1 MTANPPDHVDEIVAQ
16 WTAERPDLDSSPLHV
31 IGRISRI
38 AALVDELLR
47 PVFAARGLS
56 DGDFDVLATLRRNGS
71 PYELT
76 PGELGAR
83 TMVTSGAVT
92 KRVDRLIGAGL
103 VERRVDDVD
112 ARGRRVR
119 LTERGRAL
127 MDEAYPVHLR
137 NEERL
142 LAGLTPSEREQLAAL
157 LRKAGASLRAAG
169 EPGGAQP
176 SQRE

>member
-1 MTANPPDHVDEIVAQ
+1 MTATPPDHVDEIVEQ

-31 IGRISRI
+31 IGRISRL
-38 AALVDELLR
+38 ADLVDELLR

-56 DGDFDVLATLRRNGS
+56 DGDFDVLATLRRNGP

-76 PGELGAR
+76 PTELGAR

-103 VERRVDDVD
+103 VERRVSSSD
-112 ARGRRVR
+112 ARGRHVR
-119 LTERGRAL
+119 LTGRGKEL

-137 NEERL
+137 NEARM
-142 LAGLTPSEREQLAAL
+142 LAGLTPSEREQLTTL
-157 LRKAGASLRAAG
+157 LRTLGASFETAGAADVHT
-169 EPGGAQP
+169 
-176 SQRE
+176 